1 MVSGKK
7 SEDPAMTRH
16 LVALALALVVA
27 FTAAAYADAADKGG
41 DHTRKGRVSMGMIVF
56 TKHVDK
62 SSS

>member
-1 MVSGKK
+1 
-7 SEDPAMTRH
+7 MTRH

-62 SSS
+62 